1 MLAVNDGIAKHL
13 TETYSVGQVLAL
25 RGTAVVVLL
34 VASQAILGRLDRFR
48 VVHRPLQ
55 LTRGGLMSISTY
67 CFVTGLAL
75 LPLADAT
82 AISFAGPILTTA
94 MAVPLLGETVGW
106 RRGLAVCAGFAG
118 VLVMLQPTPD
128 AFQLAALAPLG
139 AAFFGGL
146 RDIVTRKLGSTSDG
160 TLSILLVSTTMV
172 TALGWGSFLVGD
184 WAPLNLDDLA
194 FIIIS
199 GILVGLAQAL
209 TIEAFRWGEV
219 GLVSPFKYT
228 GLVWAV
234 VIGFIFWGDWPT
246 GTTWIGVGLVV
257 GSGVYIMR
265 RETAL
270 ARLAKTTAED
280 NRSGEP
286 A

>member
-1 MLAVNDGIAKHL
+1 
-13 TETYSVGQVLAL
+13 
-25 RGTAVVVLL
+25 
-34 VASQAILGRLDRFR
+34 
-48 VVHRPLQ
+48 
-55 LTRGGLMSISTY
+55 MSLSTY

-106 RRGLAVCAGFAG
+106 RRGLAILVGFLG
-118 VLVMLQPTPD
+118 VLVMLQPTPE

-146 RDIVTRKLGSTSDG
+146 RDIATRKLGGTGDG
-160 TLSILLVSTTMV
+160 TLSILLVSTVMV
-172 TALGWGSFLVGD
+172 TLLGWGSAIMGD
-184 WAPLNLDDLA
+184 WAPFDPSDLG
-194 FIIIS
+194 FIVVS
-199 GILVGLAQAL
+199 GLFVGLAQAL

-219 GLVSPFKYT
+219 GVVSPFKYT

-234 VIGFIFWGDWPT
+234 IIGFIFWGDWPT
-246 GTTWIGVGLVV
+246 GLTWAGVGLVV
-257 GSGVYIMR
+257 ASGVYIMR

-270 ARLAKTTAED
+270 ARRAKEQAAAPNTTTTPPKNCTTNPQTNPQTNPREAA
-280 NRSGEP
+280 P
-286 A
+286 